1 MQDQASLPTIKPV
14 RAARGMLLVGALAI
28 LLTFLNALK
37 PLHVDDTYYHYYA
50 AHIAS
55 HPADPFGFQVFWWE
69 KPVAASRVLAPPVF
83 PYWWAIAIKLT
94 GDDERM
100 WKWWLLGVNWLFVFS
115 LHALL
120 GRFTGRFAAVLLPMT
135 VLSPVFL
142 PSVNMMIDV
151 PALALGLSALVL
163 FMTAVDRNRAWLV
176 LGAGL
181 LAGLAMQTKYTA
193 FVVPGAILA
202 YGLVHARQKQGLT
215 AATVA
220 AVVFAAW
227 EVITVFLYGE
237 SSFLCNLH
245 QQDRNPTKYLHLALP
260 LLSLMGG
267 VAPALALF
275 GLAALGATRRVLIA
289 GLIGVAAAF
298 CSVLLIPE
306 TYATLTKHMTV
317 THAALGGLGVL
328 WAGSGFAVGYR
339 LLRPRGQWLLPGE
352 GPDEWFLVLW
362 FLLEL
367 AGYFVLSP
375 FAAVRRVM
383 GIYIVGMLVAG
394 RLAERM
400 SNQERRPKLIGMIAA
415 SGLALGCFY
424 YGIDLCEA
432 RVQRLTAQALARRG
446 RNETTGVSGWFLG
459 SWGVQYYGERA
470 GLRQVVPEQSRLCA
484 GDWLAVPGDEWSH
497 QHIRLIDA
505 PVQKIDEIT
514 IPGRLPL
521 RTLACYYGGRIPLQ
535 HHDGPWMR
543 ITIYRVERDFTPRR
557 DEKTR
562 NWWTPPGAG

>member
-1 MQDQASLPTIKPV
+1 
-14 RAARGMLLVGALAI
+14 MLLVGGLAI

-50 AHIAS
+50 AHIAR

-94 GDDERM
+94 GDHERM

-115 LHALL
+115 LHKLL
-120 GRFTGRFAAVLLPMT
+120 DRFSGRFAAVLLTMT

-151 PALALGLSALVL
+151 PALALGLSALVV
-163 FMTAVDRNRAWLV
+163 FMKGVDRNREWLI

-181 LAGLAMQTKYTA
+181 TAGLAMQTKYTA
-193 FVVPGAILA
+193 FVVPGAMLA
-202 YGLVHARQKQGLT
+202 YGLVRGRLRQGLT
-215 AATVA
+215 VATVA

-227 EVITVFLYGE
+227 EVVTVFLYGE

-260 LLSLMGG
+260 LLTLMGG
-267 VAPALALF
+267 VAPALGLF
-275 GLAALGATRRVLIA
+275 GLAALGARRGAIIA
-289 GLIGVAAAF
+289 AMIVIALAF
-298 CSVLLIPE
+298 GSVLFIPE
-306 TYATLTKHMTV
+306 AYATLTSHMTV
-317 THAALGGLGVL
+317 THAALGVLGLF
-328 WAGSGFAVGYR
+328 WAASGLAVGFKLVR
-339 LLRPRGQWLLPGE
+339 RHGRWLVPGE
-352 GPDEWFLVLW
+352 GSEEWFLILW
-362 FLLEL
+362 LLLEL

-383 GIYIVGMLVAG
+383 GIYVVGTLVVGRVAE
-394 RLAERM
+394 RLAR
-400 SNQERRPKLIGMIAA
+400 QERRPKLIGMIAA
-415 SGLALGCFY
+415 SGLALGGLY
-424 YGIDLCEA
+424 YCVDLCEA
-432 RVQRLTAQALARRG
+432 QVQRRAAQAMARRA
-446 RNETTGVSGWFLG
+446 RSEATGVSGWFLS

-470 GLRQVVPEQSRLCA
+470 GLLPVVPEKSRLCA
-484 GDWLAVPGDEWSH
+484 GDWLAVPASEWSH
-497 QHIRLIDA
+497 QHIRLVDA

-514 IPGRLPL
+514 IPGRLPV
-521 RTLACYYGGRIPLQ
+521 RTLAYYYGGRIPLE
-535 HHDGPWMR
+535 HCDGPWMR
-543 ITIYRVERDFTPRR
+543 VTIYRVERDFTPRR

-562 NWWTPPGAG
+562 SWWTPPGAG